1 MRSILIAIICCL
13 AIAQARAQVPG
24 LPAIDFQRYFPHLV
38 AISEDSKDATYP
50 NGVQYKFLSVRDEQE
65 KLIVLA
71 LVRREGKDRIVRVF
85 LAKGPIENSET
96 TLRNTVAKFSD
107 TTKLKFE
114 FFDLRDIKTFSDFEG
129 RSSALEWG
137 VTTLAQ

>member
-1 MRSILIAIICCL
+1 MRSVLIAIICCL
-13 AIAQARAQVPG
+13 AMAQARAQVPG
-24 LPAIDFQRYFPHLV
+24 LPVVDFQRYFPHLV
-38 AISEDSKDATYP
+38 AVSEEGKESTYP

-85 LAKGPIENSET
+85 LAKGPVENSET
-96 TLRNTVAKFSD
+96 TLRNTVAKFSE

-114 FFDLRDIKTFSDFEG
+114 FFDLRDVKTFSEFEG
-129 RSSALEWG
+129 RSSALGWG
-137 VTTLAQ
+137 TAPLTQ